1 MPRSRAPLSV
11 PRFLLD
17 RSVGRY
23 IIAEGMQ
30 NDGFEVE
37 TLASLYGEPRVQAV
51 KDEEWLQAAGA
62 DNLVVITAD
71 SAIRRRPSEIA
82 AVEQYGVK
90 MFCIANGHLTGPAQL
105 AIVRQH
111 ILTVPS
117 SSSST
122 NRTSWDPAVPE
133 PGAWGRVAVDLAA
146 AWFVVH
152 VATRSGSHPGGPRQ
166 HRVGQ
171 RRPARQ

>member
-23 IIAEGMQ
+23 VVAEGMQ
-30 NDGFEVE
+30 ADGFEVE
-37 TLASLYGEPRVQAV
+37 TLASLYGEPRAQAV
-51 KDEEWLQAAGA
+51 KDEEWLQAAGTH
-62 DNLVVITAD
+62 DLVVITAD

-105 AIVRQH
+105 AVVRRH
-111 ILTVPS
+111 MPRILREAQAPGPWIWSLSASTVK
-117 SSSST
+117 
-122 NRTSWDPAVPE
+122 
-133 PGAWGRVAVDLAA
+133 RV
-146 AWFVVH
+146 W
-152 VATRSGSHPGGPRQ
+152 PR
-166 HRVGQ
+166 
-171 RRPARQ
+171 AN